1 MYAGV
6 REWADQ
12 LLNFGEEM
20 ERKPGQQDQ
29 LLQNRA
35 TMSEGISKVHRAV

>member
-20 ERKPGQQDQ
+20 KRKPGQQDQ
-29 LLQNRA
+29 LLLNRA